1 MTNSAKSASNKKEK
15 HPVYQGVFLCLPAGN
30 RAHPLHVVGTGKRI
44 NGTVLQQTP
53 QQNFPA
59 GPAVAVRLVVGKVDL
74 PVPA

>member
-1 MTNSAKSASNKKEK
+1 MCLQKRNLTLYSAR
-15 HPVYQGVFLCLPAGN
+15 FLFMILRN